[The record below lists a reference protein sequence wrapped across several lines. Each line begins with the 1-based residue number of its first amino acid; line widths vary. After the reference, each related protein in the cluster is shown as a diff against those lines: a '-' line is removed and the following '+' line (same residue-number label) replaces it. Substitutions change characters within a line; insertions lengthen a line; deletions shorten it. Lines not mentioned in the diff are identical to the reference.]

1 MRLISEQLLPLL
13 RDVVS
18 LHGRVHR
25 RDHGLSLSLFYVFIY
40 LTRLGELELDARAH
54 SGDMAAICTRTA
66 RLSAV

>member
-1 MRLISEQLLPLL
+1 MLYRFMGGFT
-13 RDVVS
+13 DVIMVS
-18 LHGRVHR
+18 
-25 RDHGLSLSLFYVFIY
+25 LSLSLFYVFIY

>member
-1 MRLISEQLLPLL
+1 MLYRFMGGFT
-13 RDVVS
+13 DVIM
-18 LHGRVHR
+18 
-25 RDHGLSLSLFYVFIY
+25 LSLSLFYVFIY